1 MSDEEEAKGQGAGE
15 VVDFKVLREDW
26 SNYRLADGTILKVRL
41 VVTKVVRTYQHDPT
55 TGEPL
60 YVFSRATALSTVSGK
75 ELRGPPSS
83 MPSPQEMQAS
93 ITEVVD
99 FESAD
104 KAEKWNIYSLSDG
117 SELKVK
123 LEVTKISKTSLF
135 DDMGDPVYFVVSENI
150 VRVRSPQNLLVKPP
164 RTDGKVAPDIYK

>member
-1 MSDEEEAKGQGAGE
+1 MSDDEEAVAKPLGE
-15 VVDFKVLREDW
+15 VVDFKILREDW
-26 SNYRLADGTILKVRL
+26 SNYRLADGTILKARL
-41 VVTKVVRTYQHDPT
+41 VVTKVIRTDQHDPT
-55 TGEPL
+55 TGEPM
-60 YVFSRATALSTVSGK
+60 YVFSRATALSTISGK

-93 ITEVVD
+93 ITGLVD

-104 KAEKWNIYSLSDG
+104 KAEKWNVYSLSDG
-117 SELKVK
+117 SELRVK

-150 VRVRSPQNLLVKPP
+150 VRVWSPPNLFVKPSKAE
-164 RTDGKVAPDIYK
+164 GKVTPDIYK